1 MGTGVRSPTSLDPV
15 TRVAWEPRSVTKLVE
30 ENEEEVLDL
39 CLCSNL
45 YPGPDHRHS
54 GNTTHIGD
62 ETMYAIPIVLL
73 VLGLLGGIA
82 LGYVIGKLKGEVIT
96 LRELMERRRRTQSDI
111 AMFEDALAIV
121 TDLAIRQDV
130 EIKRNEAVHHYMN
143 VRLASLSNILGQG
156 RNGFDYES
164 KPAKRPKDY

>member
-1 MGTGVRSPTSLDPV
+1 
-15 TRVAWEPRSVTKLVE
+15 
-30 ENEEEVLDL
+30 
-39 CLCSNL
+39 
-45 YPGPDHRHS
+45 
-54 GNTTHIGD
+54 
-62 ETMYAIPIVLL
+62 MYAIPIVLL